1 MAGKKW
7 EKVTWGLLL
16 LVLAVLV
23 TLAWPGEQ
31 RAGEPKADLRA
42 YLPAL
47 VGTTYHF
54 AGSGMEFAAFSRRI
68 TFAGEG
74 LLQLE
79 DLSGTNLAMVV
90 EHGPHELKAI
100 YAEEEFYEERSL
112 LDEAARRER
121 ELGREVELIWLQAPL
136 KVGHS
141 WSDENFTREIAAVNQ
156 VVEVPLGVF
165 HDVVVVKSLSRA
177 APETVLYEYYAK
189 NVGLIKREFLLDV
202 GGEPYAVVSSLEG
215 LGSPANR
222 W

>member
-100 YAEEEFYEERSL
+100 YAEEE
-112 LDEAARRER
+112 
-121 ELGREVELIWLQAPL
+121 
-136 KVGHS
+136 
-141 WSDENFTREIAAVNQ
+141 
-156 VVEVPLGVF
+156 
-165 HDVVVVKSLSRA
+165 
-177 APETVLYEYYAK
+177 
-189 NVGLIKREFLLDV
+189 
-202 GGEPYAVVSSLEG
+202 
-215 LGSPANR
+215 
-222 W
+222 